1 MAKKIYRLQSNKM
14 IGGVCA
20 GLADYLEIDATLIR
34 LLFVAVGLVTALFP
48 MFLFYIIAWIIVP
61 VREEVAEIRKTE
73 KPKEIPQKAS
83 RSRPGLD

>member
-20 GLADYLEIDATLIR
+20 GLADYLDIDATLIR
-34 LLFVAVGLVTALFP
+34 LLFVAVGLLTALFP

-61 VREEVAEIRKTE
+61 VKDEVIEIRKND
-73 KPKEIPQKAS
+73 KAKS
-83 RSRPGLD
+83 EDKTA

>member
-20 GLADYLEIDATLIR
+20 GMADYLEIDATLIR

-61 VREEVAEIRKTE
+61 VRDEVAEIRKSDKTE
-73 KPKEIPQKAS
+73 KDPPKSQ
-83 RSRPGLD
+83 